1 MSTVGPI
8 QVSTGHGP
16 PSRDPTPAGS
26 QQTGSCRPEQPAT
39 LENGASQFIHI
50 KTRGGPNH
58 QGAGSGELVLLL
70 LLQPGQAQ
78 RGAQAGLG

>member
-50 KTRGGPNH
+50 KTREGPNH
-58 QGAGSGELVLLL
+58 QGAGSG
-70 LLQPGQAQ
+70 A
-78 RGAQAGLG
+78 GALSPVGTWKIFLSVRPPVVS